1 MGAGYLININDIAGP
16 YSGIIFGL
24 SNTMATLP
32 GIIAPKMTASITKNQ
47 LQSEWQIVF
56 LISAA
61 IYFIGTFFDLIFLD
75 ANVQSWAKID
85 PNSTAIEKEPINKA
99 ENGERAESTHTF

>member
-32 GIIAPKMTASITKNQ
+32 GIIAPKMTSTITKNQ

-56 LISAA
+56 IISAC
-61 IYFIGTFFDLIFLD
+61 IYFVGTFFDLLFLD

-85 PNSTAIEKEPINKA
+85 PTSTAIEKEPINKN
-99 ENGERAESTHTF
+99 EEEGEATHTF